1 MFRRIKIAMLLLLV
15 GQLSYG
21 QIDTIAD
28 LKVLFSDLGDSLVYD
43 FRYIEEKATLYLSIF
58 EQDIQKKGYR
68 LLIRDIHPEGI
79 FVEKN
84 KIRVLT
90 INNGHMFVEEKFR
103 SGKRLS
109 HNTNYIDIEGYM
121 DLDKAQK
128 FVESLRTFV
137 KSKTQKPKIKDEEI
151 KVYMSPRKN

>member
-1 MFRRIKIAMLLLLV
+1 MFRRIKIAFLLFLV

-21 QIDTIAD
+21 QIDTIAE

-43 FRYIEEKATLYLSIF
+43 FRYIEEKETLYLSIF
-58 EQDIQKKGYR
+58 EQDIQKNGYR
-68 LLIRDIHPEGI
+68 LLITDIHPEGI

-84 KIRVLT
+84 KIRVLA

-128 FVESLRTFV
+128 FVESLRAFV
-137 KSKTQKPKIKDEEI
+137 KSKTQKPKTKDKEI